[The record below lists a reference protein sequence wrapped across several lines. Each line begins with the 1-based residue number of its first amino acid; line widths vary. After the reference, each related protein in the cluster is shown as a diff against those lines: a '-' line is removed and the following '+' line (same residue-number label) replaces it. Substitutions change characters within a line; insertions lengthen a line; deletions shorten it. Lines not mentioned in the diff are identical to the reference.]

1 MMEIDWDRDYQQFV
15 EEVVNNQCIYTLQN
29 NEYFF
34 AECPSEEYDNEW
46 GEPISVY
53 CFWSNLVQVQ
63 ACQQDEWADYI
74 CVELSLDD
82 FMQDTLLE
90 MDKTEKMVGVAFDE
104 QLCGVEVDPLD
115 LLHDLLI
122 EIAKQNKQHEFEHY
136 QQLLNYCEKWRDITI
151 EQRIVH

>member
-53 CFWSNLVQVQ
+53 CFCGRIIF
-63 ACQQDEWADYI
+63 A
-74 CVELSLDD
+74 LS
-82 FMQDTLLE
+82 
-90 MDKTEKMVGVAFDE
+90 
-104 QLCGVEVDPLD
+104 C
-115 LLHDLLI
+115 H
-122 EIAKQNKQHEFEHY
+122 
-136 QQLLNYCEKWRDITI
+136 
-151 EQRIVH
+151 